1 MEVEQM
7 HVGRIMG
14 RSGSTIQ
21 RIQSESV
28 CVTLPSA
35 GPVRLCG
42 LYALA
47 SPNAHPCSLCV

>member
-35 GPVRLCG
+35 GPVILCG

-47 SPNAHPCSLCV
+47 SPNARPCSLCV